1 MRPPTEQLRSI
12 VKKSD
17 EDPEKTKKK
26 RGKKRQHGVR
36 FGGTGGS
43 DLIST
48 SDEVPGPSTQTAE
61 FGQTCQPR
69 TSSKISQAI
78 GCLRCDGLGHVA
90 TICTNTPTA
99 ANAGRPPAYYCH
111 SCSMTYKYTS
121 QKKLMIEVD
130 TCTAHNRDYVPP
142 EDPAKT
148 EKMMTAALLLQ
159 KIEQMVARGT
169 PLPDALRSVG
179 ISQDKFKKIKKCL
192 KV

>member
-1 MRPPTEQLRSI
+1 MSSPYPIKITRSRTAQNRLLRDKMRPPTEQLRSI

-111 SCSMTYKYTS
+111 RSLLFDDLQVHITE
-121 QKKLMIEVD
+121 EVD
-130 TCTAHNRDYVPP
+130 DRSRHLHCTQSRLC
-142 EDPAKT
+142 
-148 EKMMTAALLLQ
+148 AAG
-159 KIEQMVARGT
+159 R
-169 PLPDALRSVG
+169 P
-179 ISQDKFKKIKKCL
+179 C
-192 KV
+192 

>member
-1 MRPPTEQLRSI
+1 MFPELQDELTLSYKDYKIQNSSEQTTPRQDASTYRTA
-12 VKKSD
+12 D

-78 GCLRCDGLGHVA
+78 GCLRCDGLG
-90 TICTNTPTA
+90 
-99 ANAGRPPAYYCH
+99 
-111 SCSMTYKYTS
+111 M
-121 QKKLMIEVD
+121 
-130 TCTAHNRDYVPP
+130 
-142 EDPAKT
+142 
-148 EKMMTAALLLQ
+148 
-159 KIEQMVARGT
+159 KI
-169 PLPDALRSVG
+169 G
-179 ISQDKFKKIKKCL
+179 IL
-192 KV
+192 E